1 MESLAKDTNIYVLL
15 LKGGNY
21 YIGRSD
27 TPSERILSHFK
38 NCGSEWTKL
47 HKPRK
52 VVESFVGD
60 RFDEDKL
67 TKKYMHQY
75 GIDKV
80 RGASYCQVILLSS
93 QIKSITRELSNVED
107 RCFKCSAKGH
117 FAIDCDNALV
127 SSLEKM
133 KLTDKCKRCG
143 RNTHTEVGCF
153 ANNHLDGSPLDR
165 DFNCD
170 SDSVDDDKGDED
182 SRDWSRK

>member
-1 MESLAKDTNIYVLL
+1 MELLSETSIYALL
-15 LKGGNY
+15 LEKGNY

-27 TPSERILSHFK
+27 TPRKRILDHFAT
-38 NCGSEWTKL
+38 CGSEWTKL
-47 HKPRK
+47 HKPIK
-52 VVESFVGD
+52 EIECFIGD
-60 RFDEDKL
+60 AFDEDKL
-67 TKKYMHQY
+67 TKKYMHKY

-80 RGASYCQVILLSS
+80 RGASYCQVILFKE
-93 QIKSITRELSNVED
+93 QIKSIKRELSNVDD
-107 RCFKCSAKGH
+107 RCFKCNKKGH
-117 FAIDCDNALV
+117 FAIDCGDALA
-127 SSLEKM
+127 SSLAKM

-170 SDSVDDDKGDED
+170 SDYVDDDKTDED